1 MGNELQSYIDLCNL
15 SGEFICNVESLYGT
29 KQVSLFLYEKGM
41 IILSV
46 NPQAISNIYYTCI
59 KLIASFQLL
68 LAVNKR
74 MVCIQ
79 IMKVNRI
86 VINIKPN
93 V

>member
-1 MGNELQSYIDLCNL
+1 MNFDPILTFAIYLGNSFAMLKAYI
-15 SGEFICNVESLYGT
+15 YGT

-46 NPQAISNIYYTCI
+46 NPQAISNTCI

-79 IMKVNRI
+79 VGKVNHCDQY
-86 VINIKPN
+86 
-93 V
+93 